1 MRIAVLSD
9 LHSNLEALEA
19 VLADLAAQGGVDQ
32 TWCLGDIVGYGP
44 DPAETLEF
52 VRARVDVA
60 IAGNHDYAVAGVIDT
75 SEFNPYAAAAARWTA
90 QRLSEQQ
97 RRFLKELP
105 AKVEASATF
114 TLAHGSPRQP
124 IWEYLLSTAVAQ
136 ANLSA
141 FNTAYCL
148 VGHSHVPLLFAFP
161 EAPQGDSP
169 PAIQA
174 RLLEPGE
181 VVTLAPGRLILN
193 PGSVGQPRD
202 GDPRAAYA
210 LLDTEG
216 LDTASGTWVQRRVS
230 YDFRRTQDK
239 MRLAGLPAYLGQRLA
254 SGR

>member
-19 VLADLAAQGGVDQ
+19 VLADLAAQGGADQ

-52 VRARVDVA
+52 VRAKVDVA
-60 IAGNHDYAVAGVIDT
+60 VAGNHDYAVAGVIDT
-75 SEFNPYAAAAARWTA
+75 AEFNPYAAAAAHWTA
-90 QRLSEQQ
+90 QRLSEPQ
-97 RRFLKELP
+97 RQFLKQLP
-105 AKVEASATF
+105 TKVEAAATF

-124 IWEYLLSTAVAQ
+124 LWEYLVSTAVAQ

-141 FNTAYCL
+141 FNTPCCL

-161 EAPQGDSP
+161 TTPKGGSSP
-169 PAIQA
+169 TPTQA
-174 RLLEPGE
+174 RILEPGE
-181 VVTLAPGRLILN
+181 VVPLSAGRFILN

-210 LLDTEG
+210 IV
-216 LDTASGTWVQRRVS
+216 DTAGGTLTQRRVS
-230 YDFRRTQDK
+230 YDFRRTQEK
-239 MRLAGLPAYLGQRLA
+239 MQRAGLPPYLSQRLA
-254 SGR
+254 VGR